1 MRRRPPRSTRTDTL
15 FPYTTLFRSRR
26 SDMDHALHATA
37 DHGAHAGHHTGMF
50 LLRFWWSLLLS
61 VPVVATS
68 HMVMV
73 WFGYELDFYGIEWIG
88 PVLGTV
94 IFLWAGW
101 PFLVGG
107 RQEVEQRQPG
117 MMLLISMAITV
128 AYVASMATSLDRF
141 ELDFWREL
149 SLLVTIMLQIGRASC
164 RERVCQY
171 G

>member
-1 MRRRPPRSTRTDTL
+1 
-15 FPYTTLFRSRR
+15 
-26 SDMDHALHATA
+26 
-37 DHGAHAGHHTGMF
+37 
-50 LLRFWWSLLLS
+50 
-61 VPVVATS
+61 
-68 HMVMV
+68 MVMD

-101 PFLVGG
+101 PFLAGG

-141 ELDFWREL
+141 ELDFWWEL
-149 SLLVTIMLQIGRASC
+149 SLLVTIMLLGQDRKST
-164 RERVCQY
+164 RLNSSP
-171 G
+171 